1 MNTFTRTTHRFC
13 ATALAIC
20 AAQAA
25 LAQPQPGPGVP
36 QPGASAAHAQ
46 LLGGSL
52 RHELFLAGVQLEREQ
67 VVQGAPYCADAVH
80 ETVQTLADGNRIV
93 QRQPSRQC
101 RDGQGRTRQ
110 EVMAAGKRNVYL
122 RDPVAQ
128 EAWMLD
134 VEARQALRLDG
145 PLLRGPA
152 AEGEPRMWD
161 RVLGLGRDLR
171 DRFRPRPADGA
182 AATAITPPPEPLR
195 IVIGG
200 PPGADM
206 PPLPPRGA
214 MPPPIAF
221 HARMMAP
228 RGPGVVTLLPGETIE
243 GLVAT
248 GSRTT
253 WTIDAGR
260 IGNEKPIVSV
270 REVWTS
276 PDLGITLR
284 SRDADPLVGEDNF
297 RVQSVARGEPDAT
310 LFRVPADFTK
320 VQPPAFAT
328 RGKP

>member
-1 MNTFTRTTHRFC
+1 MNTITRTTHRLC
-13 ATALAIC
+13 TAALAIC
-20 AAQAA
+20 AAHAA
-25 LAQPQPGPGVP
+25 FAQPQPDPGAP
-36 QPGASAAHAQ
+36 RSGASAAHAQ

-52 RHELFLAGVQLEREQ
+52 RHELFLAGVQLEREL

-110 EVMAAGKRNVYL
+110 EVTTAGRRNVYL

-134 VEARQALRLDG
+134 VEGKQAVRLDAPLRLQA
-145 PLLRGPA
+145 PP
-152 AEGEPRMWD
+152 EGDPRVWD
-161 RVLGLGRDLR
+161 RLVGWSRDLR
-171 DRFRPRPADGA
+171 DRLRPRPADGP
-182 AATAITPPPEPLR
+182 ATAMPAPPEPMR

-200 PPGADM
+200 PPGADL
-206 PPLPPRGA
+206 PPPPRGA

-243 GLVAT
+243 GLAAS
-248 GSRTT
+248 GKRTT
-253 WTIDAGR
+253 WTIEAGR

-270 REVWTS
+270 SEVWSS

-284 SRDADPLVGEDNF
+284 SRDADPLAGENNF
-297 RVQSVARGEPDAT
+297 RLQNVARGEPDAA
-310 LFRVPADFTK
+310 LFRVPADFRK
-320 VQPPAFAT
+320 VSPPAFAGP
-328 RGKP
+328 GKP

>member
-1 MNTFTRTTHRFC
+1 MTPLFSRLGAAAFVVCT
-13 ATALAIC
+13 
-20 AAQAA
+20 AQAA
-25 LAQPQPGPGVP
+25 LAQPDPGAPR
-36 QPGASAAHAQ
+36 PGASAAHAQ

-110 EVMAAGKRNVYL
+110 EVTTAGRRNVYL

-134 VEARQALRLDG
+134 MEGKQAVRLDAPMRLQAPPDG
-145 PLLRGPA
+145 D
-152 AEGEPRMWD
+152 PRMWD
-161 RVLGLGRDLR
+161 RLIGWSRDLR

-182 AATAITPPPEPLR
+182 AATAMPPPPEPMR

-200 PPGADM
+200 PPGADL
-206 PPLPPRGA
+206 PLPPRGA

-228 RGPGVVTLLPGETIE
+228 RGPGVVTLLPGENID
-243 GLVAT
+243 GLAAT
-248 GSRTT
+248 GKRTT
-253 WTIDAGR
+253 WTIEAGR

-270 REVWTS
+270 SEVWTS

-284 SRDADPLVGEDNF
+284 SRDADPLAGEDHF
-297 RVQSVARGEPDAT
+297 RVLTVARGEPDAA
-310 LFRVPADFTK
+310 LFRVPTDFRK
-320 VQPPAFAT
+320 VQPPAFAGP
-328 RGKP
+328 GKP